1 MQLGSMLAGQGQC
14 LGSML
19 FPLSRSNSLSSS
31 SGATGGWV
39 AALAYQASSDNGEK
53 WARGAVPTPV
63 VNIPPSLFPVLRNSF
78 MKASS

>member
-1 MQLGSMLAGQGQC
+1 M
-14 LGSML
+14 
-19 FPLSRSNSLSSS
+19 
-31 SGATGGWV
+31 

>member
-14 LGSML
+14 LGSM
-19 FPLSRSNSLSSS
+19 FSPLSRSNSLSSS
-31 SGATGGWV
+31 SGSTGGWM

-53 WARGAVPTPV
+53 WPEVQIPPV